1 MADERRKPSRKD
13 QIANPRNQE
22 HMQRGVMGLIF
33 FSFFFEMM
41 GLISNLFYA
50 VTSARLVHCNRS
62 FNIIVIHNDCLVTL
76 SL

>member
-13 QIANPRNQE
+13 QIANPRKQE
-22 HMQRGVMGLIF
+22 HMQRGVMGF
-33 FSFFFEMM
+33 FFFFEMM
-41 GLISNLFYA
+41 ELISNLFYA

-62 FNIIVIHNDCLVTL
+62 SNIIVILNDCLVTL